1 MRVMLAALLLA
12 AIAPAA
18 WGAARPQVRLSD
30 ASPATVAGTGF
41 QARERVVVTVT
52 AGSSRLSKAVVAG
65 ANGAFVARFAK
76 AVSASGCGH
85 VVIVAVG
92 VQGDRASWKSAPQS
106 CGTPPQ
112 PVTSGTSKASVAVSG
127 TAPLTVSGR
136 GFPAK
141 TGVSLTVVVGTTQ
154 LQKLVAA
161 SATGAFTAS
170 WTDAETHG
178 CRPSSVTAVSGGIRA
193 VWRSPVR
200 AACATVALP

>member
-1 MRVMLAALLLA
+1 MR
-12 AIAPAA
+12 
-18 WGAARPQVRLSD
+18 

-52 AGSSRLSKAVVAG
+52 AGSSHLSKAVVVG
-65 ANGAFVARFAK
+65 DHGAFVARFAK
-76 AVSASGCGH
+76 AVSAARCGH

-92 VQGDRASWKSAPQS
+92 AQGDRASWKSAPQS
-106 CGTPPQ
+106 CGTPQQ
-112 PVTSGTSKASVAVSG
+112 PVTSGTSKASVAISA
-127 TAPLTVSGR
+127 TEPLTISGR

-154 LQKLVAA
+154 LQKLVGA

-178 CRPSSVTAVSGGIRA
+178 CRPSSVTAVSGGVRA